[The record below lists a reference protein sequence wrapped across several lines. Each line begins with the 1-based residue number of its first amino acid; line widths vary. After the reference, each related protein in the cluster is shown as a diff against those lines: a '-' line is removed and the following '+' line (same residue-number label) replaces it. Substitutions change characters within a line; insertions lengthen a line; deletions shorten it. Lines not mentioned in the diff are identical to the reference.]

1 MAKKKIDYDKYAA
14 GLFARTEQYAD
25 KVRQHYAT
33 AVEELLNLTA
43 KGDLGSSGAFS
54 FGDNTKLS
62 EKANIILRGLYSAVY
77 NEIKGGVT
85 SEWEYANLSCD
96 ALIESIFGKRLKE
109 NNHFA
114 RWFSRNQQAM
124 DSFFM
129 RKSAYGGLNLSQN
142 VWKYVGNL
150 KTEMEVALTIS
161 LGQGDSAATVS
172 RKVRQY
178 LQNPDMMFRRFRVK
192 IGEEKIFDE
201 ETGELIGTK
210 PIYGRRWKRKVID
223 PQTGA
228 VTWENFNPRNYH
240 PGKGVYRSS
249 YKNAMR
255 LTRTETNMAYRS
267 AEQDRWQRMDFVVG
281 YRVKRSNNHP
291 EHDICDELSAANND
305 DTSTRGVYPKDFV
318 FKGWHPQCRCFV
330 VPILASSDEFIQ
342 MQEDILNGKEPKR
355 SKGLIRK
362 PNDEFYYWWDKNKER
377 VETATSMP
385 YWVQDNQDYINKKK
399 KIRVKTDEEREA
411 IRKRWE
417 ERAIKN
423 QKIIKMATNVA
434 NVAQNY
440 PEIDLTKLQEY
451 INAKNVSLANTEA
464 RTIAKQVAAIKQDE
478 KALSVLIPDVHTWKQ
493 QFTSAEL
500 HQVFD
505 AVEYKLKSI
514 KSYGD
519 LSDQKDKIHFE
530 IDWIKKHC
538 TTKYKTWE
546 VSVAA
551 YENQEKTIDKLLKI
565 EKLKAELPQIK
576 QYVAKNKGAKKLAG
590 LLTDAETALSKSDF
604 DEIENI
610 LNALNKNWA
619 ALKKSNASR
628 ALKKLM
634 SSDPDIADLE
644 KYILDHYTE
653 DFTVVSQDS
662 YEDVMRMLGNVTKDA
677 WRNATDAQ
685 RAAFPYYTD
694 SSAHS
699 YRILSNVGL
708 GKYEPYAD
716 LMDAILDKIKT
727 EKDLVLRSGQDYC
740 VAEYVFGKDFRDL
753 LEAGD
758 LTKLNNDFAGTI
770 GVNKAYMSTSF
781 NKEGG
786 FTKQFEVHI
795 YAPKGT
801 HCMNLNELSFFGQG
815 RGTSWDGEE
824 FYPTWRATGETEIFL
839 HRGYRWRFVRAE
851 KGAGKDGT
859 DRIYVQLLNRVK

>member
-1 MAKKKIDYDKYAA
+1 M
-14 GLFARTEQYAD
+14 
-25 KVRQHYAT
+25 V
-33 AVEELLNLTA
+33 
-43 KGDLGSSGAFS
+43 
-54 FGDNTKLS
+54 
-62 EKANIILRGLYSAVY
+62 
-77 NEIKGGVT
+77 
-85 SEWEYANLSCD
+85 
-96 ALIESIFGKRLKE
+96 
-109 NNHFA
+109 
-114 RWFSRNQQAM
+114 
-124 DSFFM
+124 
-129 RKSAYGGLNLSQN
+129 
-142 VWKYVGNL
+142 
-150 KTEMEVALTIS
+150 
-161 LGQGDSAATVS
+161 
-172 RKVRQY
+172 
-178 LQNPDMMFRRFRVK
+178 
-192 IGEEKIFDE
+192 
-201 ETGELIGTK
+201 
-210 PIYGRRWKRKVID
+210 
-223 PQTGA
+223 
-228 VTWENFNPRNYH
+228 
-240 PGKGVYRSS
+240 
-249 YKNAMR
+249 
-255 LTRTETNMAYRS
+255 
-267 AEQDRWQRMDFVVG
+267 
-281 YRVKRSNNHP
+281 
-291 EHDICDELSAANND
+291 
-305 DTSTRGVYPKDFV
+305 
-318 FKGWHPQCRCFV
+318 
-330 VPILASSDEFIQ
+330 
-342 MQEDILNGKEPKR
+342 
-355 SKGLIRK
+355 RK
-362 PNDEFYYWWDKNKER
+362 PNDEFYEWWDKNKER
-377 VETATSMP
+377 VETATAMP

-423 QKIIKMATNVA
+423 QKIITMATNVA

-440 PEIDLTKLQEY
+440 PEIDLSNLQGY
-451 INAKNVSLANTEA
+451 ISSKNVSLANTEA
-464 RTIAKQVAAIKQDE
+464 RAIAKQVAAIKQDE

-505 AVEYKLKSI
+505 AVENKLKSI

-519 LSDQKDKIHFE
+519 LSNQKNKIHFE

-551 YENQEKTIDKLLKI
+551 YEKQEKTIDKLLKI

-604 DEIENI
+604 DEIENR
-610 LNALNKNWA
+610 LNALNKNWS

-634 SSDPDIADLE
+634 ASNPDIADLE

-662 YEDVMRMLGNVTKDA
+662 YEDVMRMLGKVTKDA

-708 GKYEPYAD
+708 GKDEPYAD

-758 LTKLNNDFAGTI
+758 LTKLNNDFAGTV

-786 FTKQFEVHI
+786 FIKQFEVHI

-801 HCMNLNELSFFGQG
+801 HCMNLNELSGFGQG

-824 FYPTWRATGETEIFL
+824 FYPTWYDTGETEIFL
-839 HRGYRWRFVRAE
+839 HRGYMWKFVRAE
-851 KGAGKDGT
+851 KGTGKGGR
-859 DRIYVQLLNRVK
+859 DRIYIQLLNRVIK

>member
-1 MAKKKIDYDKYAA
+1 MARRKKIDFDKYAA
-14 GLFARTEQYAD
+14 GLFTRTEQYAD

-33 AVEELLNLTA
+33 AVEELLKLTA
-43 KGDLGSSGAFS
+43 NGELGESGTFS
-54 FGDNTKLS
+54 FGDSKRLS
-62 EKANIILRGLYSAVY
+62 EKANGILRGLYSAVY
-77 NEIKGGVT
+77 NEIKGGVA
-85 SEWEYANLSCD
+85 SEWEYANLACD
-96 ALIESIFGKRLKE
+96 ALIESVFGKGLNE
-109 NNHFA
+109 DNHFA

-124 DSFFM
+124 DSFFK

-150 KTEMEVALTIS
+150 KTEMEVALTVS

-172 RKVRQY
+172 RKVRKY
-178 LQNPDMMFRRFRVK
+178 LNNPNDMFRRFRYK
-192 IGEEKIFDE
+192 EGEDE
-201 ETGELIGTK
+201 DGN
-210 PIYGRRWKRKVID
+210 PIYGRKWKRKVID

-228 VTWENFNPRNYH
+228 VTWENFHPRNYH

-291 EHDICDELSAANND
+291 AHDICDDLSAAND
-305 DTSTRGVYPKDFV
+305 DNESTKGVYPKDFV

-330 VPILASSDEFIQ
+330 VPILASNEEFIE
-342 MQEDILNGKEPKR
+342 MEKAILNGEEPKR
-355 SKGLIRK
+355 SKDLIRK
-362 PNDEFYYWWDKNKER
+362 PNDEFYEWWNKNKER
-377 VETATSMP
+377 IETATAMP

-399 KIRVKTDEEREA
+399 KIRVKTEEEREE
-411 IRKRWE
+411 IRKRWA
-417 ERAIKN
+417 ERAVKN
-423 QKIIKMATNVA
+423 QKTIKMATNVA

-440 PEIDLTKLQEY
+440 PEIDLTNLQAY
-451 INAKNVSLANTEA
+451 INAKNVSLANAEA
-464 RTIAKQVAAIKQDE
+464 RAIAKQVSAIKQDE
-478 KALSVLIPDVHTWKQ
+478 KALSALIPDVHTWKQ
-493 QFTSAEL
+493 QFTSEEL

-505 AVEYKLKSI
+505 AVENKLKSI

-519 LSDQKDKIHFE
+519 LSNQKNQIHFE

-551 YENQEKTIDKLLKI
+551 YEKQEQTIDKLLQI

-590 LLTDAETALSKSDF
+590 LLTDAETALAKSDF
-604 DEIENI
+604 DEIENK

-634 SSDPDIADLE
+634 ASDPDIADLE

-662 YEDVMRMLGNVTKDA
+662 YEDVMRMLGKVTKDA

-685 RAAFPYYTD
+685 RAAFPYYTN
-694 SSAHS
+694 SSSHS

-708 GKYEPYAD
+708 GKDEPYAD

-801 HCMNLNELSFFGQG
+801 HCMNLNELSDLGQG

-824 FYPTWRATGETEIFL
+824 FYPTWYDTGETEILL
-839 HRGYRWRFVRAE
+839 HRGYRWKFVRAE
-851 KGAGKDGT
+851 KGIGKGGR
-859 DRIYVQLLNRVK
+859 DRIYIQLLNRAIK